1 HHLGLERVDGQR
13 CAAIAQAF
21 QHGQQAVDFFL
32 QAHRGRA
39 RTRGFGADVD
49 NVGAFGGK
57 LQAVRNGGVGF
68 EMARSVGKRIGG
80 DVEDPH
86 DHGALE
92 RKLEAPAEQLGAH
105 GCITATCCYTGV
117 AAVLPLPPPTAGA
130 PAGGVGESG
139 VSKFLGGRGARP
151 SMMSSIWSESM
162 VSHSSSA
169 AAMASILSRLP
180 SMMLRATV
188 YCSSM

>member
-1 HHLGLERVDGQR
+1 
-13 CAAIAQAF
+13 
-21 QHGQQAVDFFL
+21 HG
-32 QAHRGRA
+32 R
-39 RTRGFGADVD
+39 RTRTRRFGADID
-49 NVGAFGGK
+49 DVGAFGGEFE
-57 LQAVRNGGVGF
+57 AMRDGGVGF
-68 EMARSVGKRIGG
+68 EVARSVGKRIGG
-80 DVEDPH
+80 DVEDSH
-86 DHGALE
+86 DQRAPEWELA
-92 RKLEAPAEQLGAH
+92 APAKQLGTH
-105 GCITATCCYTGV
+105 GCITAPRFYTGV

-188 YCSSM
+188 YCSSMILRISWSTFCMVDSDTCVVLVTLRPRKTSPSF